1 MKSKEKICENCESKN
16 VIKKGRS
23 KAKFQSK
30 QVYKCKDCGKRFV
43 SGLGKSYPSKIIM
56 DSITAYNLGNDLNE
70 TSKIIKKKYKIKV
83 PEKTIYSW
91 VKEFDKVCSY
101 FRIRK
106 KALKLFKPKDIIFQ
120 KIFRHLQLY
129 KFRFHKATLEF
140 FADGYFR
147 GLKNY
152 LSDIS
157 ENCPSELFKDSN
169 RSSRIKLSI
178 DADKIKIF
186 EKKNYACK
194 LASLAL
200 ESANNNFE
208 RHDKLQEFMLVNDTC
223 TIATEVPVYLYL
235 NEIKKYGVFDLFKN
249 TTENYNSLSE

>member
-91 VKEFDKVCSY
+91 AAEFNKICSY
-101 FRIRK
+101 YRIRK
-106 KALKLFKPKDIIFQ
+106 KALKLFKPKEIIFK

-129 KFRFHKATLEF
+129 KFRYHRAKLEF
-140 FADGYFR
+140 FINDYYK

-152 LSDIS
+152 LIGIS
-157 ENCPSELFKDSN
+157 ENCPNHLFKESN
-169 RSSRIKLSI
+169 RS
-178 DADKIKIF
+178 
-186 EKKNYACK
+186 
-194 LASLAL
+194 
-200 ESANNNFE
+200 
-208 RHDKLQEFMLVNDTC
+208 
-223 TIATEVPVYLYL
+223 
-235 NEIKKYGVFDLFKN
+235 
-249 TTENYNSLSE
+249 